1 VTEVKTGEKV
11 PVDVERMLHERP
23 AQPMISNRGAGADVL
38 PSYEVEAVDVDY
50 ALMLTKFEER
60 AKFVAGVRK
69 VAVQQTRHQD
79 WLARKQKNGSVNYD
93 LMGPGC
99 ERIKSV
105 CPIGFQNV
113 KQWEEKWT
121 KESGPGYTVYFQG
134 EVYLGSPRTGPLPVM
149 GSCSS
154 DDDFFSTEYL
164 ELTYNEGNP
173 EHQQYI
179 GSGEGNLSSDGKTLH
194 VRRQIAAADVTKEN
208 IVKSA
213 LTNLVVNGVTRV
225 LGIRKMNSDDLKGY
239 GVDVDKI
246 GGFEYG
252 SGKAKGGQLSPALE
266 QKREELWKWLVEL
279 HGGDVEKAKANLIEM
294 TKFNDYAGQGD
305 YKRLTEKQVE
315 RQHGGIKARY
325 DKFRGDNPAEKP
337 PAGQQ
342 RATGKGPAAGAPAK
356 GAPAA
361 GGDKPKEGGDQ
372 PELL

>member
-1 VTEVKTGEKV
+1 MAETKTSEKV
-11 PVDVERMLHERP
+11 PVDVERMLHEP
-23 AQPMISNRGAGADVL
+23 AAAPMISRRRGAGEDVL
-38 PSYEVEAVDVDY
+38 PSYEVEPVDVDY
-50 ALMLTKFEER
+50 ARMLQSFEER

-121 KESGPGYTVYFQG
+121 KEAGPGYTVYFQG
-134 EVYLGSPRTGPLPVM
+134 ECYLGTARTGPLPVM

-164 ELTYNEGNP
+164 ELQYNESNP
-173 EHQQYI
+173 EHQKYM

-194 VRRQIAAADVTKEN
+194 VRRQIDAADVTKEN

-225 LGIRKMNSDDLKGY
+225 LGIRKMNADDLKGY
-239 GVDVDKI
+239 GVDIDKI

-252 SGKAKGGQLSPALE
+252 SGKARGGNMTPALE
-266 QKREELWKWLVEL
+266 LKRDELWKWLCEI
-279 HGGDVEKAKANLIEM
+279 HGGDVDKAKADLKKM
-294 TKFNDYAGQGD
+294 TAFNDYTGQDD
-305 YKRLTEKQVE
+305 YKRLTEKQIE
-315 RQHGGIKARY
+315 RKHGEIKGRY
-325 DKFRGDNPAEKP
+325 DKFRGDNPADKP

-342 RATGKGPAAGAPAK
+342 RATGKPAAGAPGK

-361 GGDKPKEGGDQ
+361 GGEKPKEGEQ